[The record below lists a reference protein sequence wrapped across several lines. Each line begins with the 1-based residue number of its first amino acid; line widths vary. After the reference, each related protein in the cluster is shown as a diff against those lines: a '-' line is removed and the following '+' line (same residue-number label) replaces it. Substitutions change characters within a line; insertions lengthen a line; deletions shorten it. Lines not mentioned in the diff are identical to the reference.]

1 VTASARSDG
10 SFFQDLPPLPPGQGD
25 FFDPSPLFRVFLIDG
40 GEPCLPGVLSWVDMW
55 YSGLISR
62 ALSTFYRS
70 GKPLPDS
77 LLFVPESPPLQRG
90 FLIVR
95 RPSLGKD
102 PVTGLLGLLTGMGV
116 EQAVLDGTL
125 LIGENLPD
133 QVDSEKRQG
142 DAVGRS
148 VLFLSDPVGLPASC
162 ILRGK

>member
-1 VTASARSDG
+1 MTASARSER
-10 SFFQDLPPLPPGQGD
+10 SFLQDLPPLPPGQGD

-62 ALSTFYRS
+62 ALSSFSRS
-70 GKPLPDS
+70 GKPFPDS

-102 PVTGLLGLLTGMGV
+102 PVNGLIGLLTGMGV
-116 EQAVLDGTL
+116 EKAVLDGTL
-125 LIGENLPD
+125 LTGEALPEP
-133 QVDSEKRQG
+133 VDPERLPV
-142 DAVGRS
+142 DAGGRS
-148 VLFLSDPVGLPASC
+148 ILFLSDPVGLPASC